1 MRTRRW
7 RRGSALSTV
16 AKDEMK
22 DKLRAATLSGEVPT
36 VVADTG
42 ATSTCAKPAND
53 QSTQSECGKYTWD
66 GQAFD
71 KTGRDSTK
79 IFQMALGNIGKGE

>member
-1 MRTRRW
+1 MR
-7 RRGSALSTV
+7 
-16 AKDEMK
+16 K
-22 DKLRAATLSGEVPT
+22 ATLSGEVPT
-36 VVADTG
+36 VVADTRAI
-42 ATSTCAKPAND
+42 ATCMKPAD
-53 QSTQSECGKYTWD
+53 AQPTQSECGKYTWD